1 MTDDE
6 LQNLQD
12 YLMGIF
18 NIRNGLHEFDEEIII
33 DDDHE
38 EGHNKTSET
47 VTLRYPK
54 AFNAFGQT

>member
-33 DDDHE
+33 DE
-38 EGHNKTSET
+38 IIHNTESFK
-47 VTLRYPK
+47 
-54 AFNAFGQT
+54 